1 MRRTLLLLM
10 LLASPASAQITP
22 PADGL
27 ITCTS
32 PVSVSDSA
40 RSLMQ
45 RYGTTAE
52 QAAAIL
58 FLASDEARNLTGGV
72 HDIDG
77 GFSITA

>member
-32 PVSVSDSA
+32 PGSVSDSA

-45 RYGTTAE
+45 RYGQDAVIDE
-52 QAAAIL
+52 QL
-58 FLASDEARNLTGGV
+58 YTGVEDITYPGV
-72 HDIDG
+72 VL
-77 GFSITA
+77 SPK